1 MAIHFEHSLQV
12 SADPGK
18 TFAMLDDVKRTP
30 EWLSRCTSIDKL
42 GDGPNAVGTK
52 LKYSFKQGRRDGV
65 MKGEITAR
73 TPGEQITFH
82 YVDKMFD
89 VTIAF
94 RLAKADAGTQLT
106 QAIDIA
112 PRSVIGKLLSP
123 LIRRVLPKQTV
134 ADLEKLRE
142 LLKN

>member
-1 MAIHFEHSLQV
+1 MAIHFEHSLRV
-12 SADPGK
+12 PADPGK

-30 EWLSRCTSIDKL
+30 EWLSRCTSIEKVSA
-42 GDGPNAVGTK
+42 GPNAVGTK

-65 MKGEITAR
+65 MDGEIAAR
-73 TPGEQITFH
+73 TPGEHIAFH
-82 YVDKMFD
+82 YLDKMFD
-89 VTIAF
+89 VTIDF
-94 RLAKADAGTQLT
+94 RLSKADTGTQLT

-112 PRSVIGKLLSP
+112 PRSLVGRLLSP

>member
-12 SADPGK
+12 SADPAK

-30 EWLSRCTSIDKL
+30 EWLSRCTGIEKL
-42 GDGPNAVGTK
+42 DPGPNAVGTK
-52 LKYSFKQGRRDGV
+52 LKYSYKQGRRGGA
-65 MKGEITAR
+65 MTGEIAAR
-73 TPGEQITFH
+73 TPGEQIKFH
-82 YVDKMFD
+82 YLDKMFD
-89 VTIAF
+89 VTIDF

-112 PRSVIGKLLSP
+112 PRSFMGKLLSP
-123 LIRRVLPKQTV
+123 LIKRMLPKQTV
-134 ADLEKLRE
+134 TDLEKLRE